1 MVWHLSWRIS
11 IGVAFLAG
19 LIVLLLYS
27 SGADAQLKKTA
38 PANLKVLDEYRID
51 QKEHVQSLAF
61 SPDGK
66 TLAVGGNNI
75 ALFDV
80 SEGQPRGATVLTT
93 KIFFGV
99 KGVAFS
105 PEGNVVAAAGGDKTV
120 RLWDLSKQPYEQ
132 RQVLTEHAAAVTGV
146 SFSPDGQLLAS
157 CSDDNNAILWN
168 VRGAEAVERAVLK
181 TDDTFGVRA
190 IAFNPKGKG
199 VLATTSGNG
208 QVRIWDV
215 AKTKPKQTSS
225 LKTPGGI
232 FEMRLVYAPDGRSVA
247 VASHKTAYIVGIGTV
262 TPLNGHQGNVKDL
275 AYSPDGRTLATAGD
289 DGRLIFWNLS
299 THKRRFTYEK
309 PGKFTQVTFAPL
321 PPGAKA
327 GSDML
332 LAVAS
337 EQRQILVLRVG
348 YARR

>member
-1 MVWHLSWRIS
+1 MIRRVGLLATSGVTLLSALV
-11 IGVAFLAG
+11 G
-19 LIVLLLYS
+19 LLLHS
-27 SGADAQLKKTA
+27 SGVDAQFKKAA
-38 PANLKVLDEYRID
+38 PAALKVLDEYRID

-80 SEGQPRGATVLTT
+80 SEGQPRETTVLAT

-105 PEGNVVAAAGGDKTV
+105 PDGNVIAAAGGDKTV

-132 RQVLTEHAAAVTGV
+132 RQSLTEHAAAVTGV
-146 SFSPDGQLLAS
+146 AFSPDGQLLAS

-190 IAFNPKGKG
+190 VAFNPKGKL
-199 VLATTSGNG
+199 LATTSGNG
-208 QVRIWDV
+208 QVRLWDV
-215 AKTKPKQTSS
+215 TRPRPKQTGS

-232 FEMRLVYAPDGRSVA
+232 FEMRLAYAPDSRTVA
-247 VASHKTAYIVGIGTV
+247 VASHKIAYVLGTGTAAA
-262 TPLNGHQGNVKDL
+262 LKGHQGNVKDL
-275 AYSPDGRTLATAGD
+275 AYSPDGRTLATAGE

-299 THKRRFTYEK
+299 TLKRRFTYEK
-309 PGKFTQVTFAPL
+309 PGKFTHVAFAPL
-321 PPGAKA
+321 PPGTKP

-337 EQRQILVLRVG
+337 DPREILVLRVG
-348 YARR
+348 YARP